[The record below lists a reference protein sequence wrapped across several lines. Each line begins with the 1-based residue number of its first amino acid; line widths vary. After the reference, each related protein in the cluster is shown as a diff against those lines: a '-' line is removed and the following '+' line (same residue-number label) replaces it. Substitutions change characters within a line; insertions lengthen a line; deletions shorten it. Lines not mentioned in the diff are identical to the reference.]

1 MSDNPSPA
9 GAIADPAAV
18 KRKQW
23 FWLGTIAIGVLAVSF
38 LGVLFTG
45 TTPLTAP
52 ASKPIEKIV
61 TPGSQV
67 SPQDSWI
74 GSAGADIA
82 TLKKQV
88 KELSDALNQVKGNA
102 GATAPATP
110 APGAA
115 LPASAYPGLPP
126 DATLPPPQAQYPG
139 QPQGA
144 SQSAPQG
151 ASQGV
156 NSAQQIFGAARTPV
170 GGVTAL
176 PTAVTGTQAAA
187 AEKSPPISTV
197 DLTPR
202 STNVG
207 AQAGQLPRGAEAAI
221 EANSAQPKK
230 EIHHISN
237 YIPSGS
243 FGRSV
248 LLGGLDAPTGGQA
261 QSNPHPVLLRVMDHA
276 VLPNKF
282 RGKIKDC
289 FVVAAGYGDLSS
301 ERAMIR
307 TESMSCIAKNGNTID
322 VPLKGWVLGEDG
334 KAGLRGKLISKQG
347 QVLANAL
354 LAGVASGIG
363 SALQQS
369 ATTYS
374 VSPLGSTSTIH
385 GDDAA
390 KAGLGLGIG
399 RALDRLSNYYI
410 SLAEKMFPVIE
421 IDSSRVVEI
430 VLQKGVSLDGLFD
443 DVAGT
448 NADDDYPAL
457 AQRSRNS
464 MRARNDD

>member
-1 MSDNPSPA
+1 MSDHPSPA
-9 GAIADPAAV
+9 GKIDDPAAV

-23 FWLGTIAIGVLAVSF
+23 FWLGSIAIGVIAVSF
-38 LGVLFTG
+38 IGVLFTG
-45 TTPLTAP
+45 STPLTAP
-52 ASKPIEKIV
+52 TSKPVEKIV
-61 TPGSQV
+61 TPGSQL

-82 TLKKQV
+82 ALKKQV
-88 KELSDALNQVKGNA
+88 KELNDALVQVKGNA
-102 GATAPATP
+102 GATALPSI
-110 APGAA
+110 APGIT

-126 DATLPPPQAQYPG
+126 DATLPPPQ
-139 QPQGA
+139 PQGA
-144 SQSAPQG
+144 IQSTSQG
-151 ASQGV
+151 AAPGV
-156 NSAQQIFGAARTPV
+156 NSAQQLLGGPRTAA
-170 GGVTAL
+170 GGTSAM
-176 PTAVTGTQAAA
+176 PMPASA
-187 AEKSPPISTV
+187 AEGAVGKIAPISTV
-197 DLTPR
+197 DLTQR
-202 STNVG
+202 ASSAN
-207 AQAGQLPRGAEAAI
+207 AQVVTPARGADAATDT
-221 EANSAQPKK
+221 NSVQSKK
-230 EIHHISN
+230 EIHRIAN

-276 VLPNKF
+276 VLPNGF

-307 TESMSCIAKNGNTID
+307 TESMSCIAKNGNAID

-363 SALQQS
+363 SALQQN

-374 VSPLGSTSTIH
+374 VSPLGSTSTVQ
-385 GDDAA
+385 GADAA
-390 KAGLGLGIG
+390 KAGLGLGVG

-448 NADDDYPAL
+448 SAEYDYSAL

-464 MRARNDD
+464 MRGGVDD

>member
-9 GAIADPAAV
+9 GKIDDPAAV

-102 GATAPATP
+102 GATLPATP
-110 APGAA
+110 APGAPLA
-115 LPASAYPGLPP
+115 PSAYPGLPP
-126 DATLPPPQAQYPG
+126 DATLPPPQPQVPG

-144 SQSAPQG
+144 PQG
-151 ASQGV
+151 ATQGV

-176 PTAVTGTQAAA
+176 PIAVTGPQAVAV
-187 AEKSPPISTV
+187 EKTAPIFTV

-202 STNVG
+202 ANNSN
-207 AQAGQLPRGAEAAI
+207 AQTGQLPRGAEAAI
-221 EANSAQPKK
+221 EGNSAQPKK

-374 VSPLGSTSTIH
+374 VSPLGSTSTVQ
-385 GDDAA
+385 GADAA
-390 KAGLGLGIG
+390 KAGLGLGVG

-448 NADDDYPAL
+448 NADNDYPAL

-464 MRARNDD
+464 MRGGVDD